1 MIKEKL
7 NEDMKTALK
16 SGDKLRLSV
25 VRMLISELKNE
36 KIAKGE
42 ELDEAAER
50 RVLTSYAKKRREAME
65 SARAGGREEIAQR
78 EQAELDITMSYLP
91 RQLSDDELRA
101 VVKKHIEASGASG
114 KDAFGV
120 VMKQVMADVGGKA
133 DGKIISSLAPTWKSK
148 WKISSISCP
157 MPGSMW

>member
-7 NEDMKTALK
+7 TEDMKSAMK

-36 KIAKGE
+36 KIAKGA
-42 ELDEAAER
+42 ELDEASER
-50 RVLTSYAKKRREAME
+50 KVLSSYAKKRKEAMDA
-65 SARAGGREEIAQR
+65 ARVGGREEIAQR

-91 RQLSDDELRA
+91 KQLSDDELRA
-101 VVKKHIEASGASG
+101 VVKKHVDASGASG

-120 VMKQVMADVGGKA
+120 VMKQVMADVGGQA
-133 DGKIISSLAPTWKSK
+133 DGKMSSSLVRELL
-148 WKISSISCP
+148 
-157 MPGSMW
+157 G